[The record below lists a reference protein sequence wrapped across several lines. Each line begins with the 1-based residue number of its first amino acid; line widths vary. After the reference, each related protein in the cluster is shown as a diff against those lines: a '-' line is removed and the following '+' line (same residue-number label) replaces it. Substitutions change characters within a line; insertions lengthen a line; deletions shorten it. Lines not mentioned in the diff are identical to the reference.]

1 MCMYICICD
10 GRWALCV
17 FVSPPPPPPPPLQLA
32 DTLFPTHVGHYLG
45 METHDTQSVSFSLQ
59 LLPGMVVTV
68 EPGVYLP
75 TDLTSHLLGPKAEQ

>member
-1 MCMYICICD
+1 MYICICD
-10 GRWALCV
+10 SRWALCV
-17 FVSPPPPPPPPLQLA
+17 FVSPPPPPPLQLA